1 MAKVIR
7 ILVYEGSDARVRETL
22 SKSLP
27 LGTKEVKDLTISVY
41 EHSND
46 LPKFWG
52 LHPDEV
58 KKTIAEGNK
67 DG

>member
-7 ILVYEGSDARVRETL
+7 ILVYEGSDAGVRETL

-27 LGTKEVKDLTISVY
+27 LGTKEIQDLTITVY
-41 EHSND
+41 EHSSD

-58 KKTIAEGNK
+58 KETIAKGNK
-67 DG
+67 DD

>member
-7 ILVYEGSDARVRETL
+7 ILVYEGDDDSVRECL
-22 SKSLP
+22 ARSLP
-27 LGTKEVKDLTISVY
+27 QGTKELPKYTITVY
-41 EHSND
+41 EHSSD

-58 KKTIAEGNK
+58 KETIAKGVKE
-67 DG
+67 